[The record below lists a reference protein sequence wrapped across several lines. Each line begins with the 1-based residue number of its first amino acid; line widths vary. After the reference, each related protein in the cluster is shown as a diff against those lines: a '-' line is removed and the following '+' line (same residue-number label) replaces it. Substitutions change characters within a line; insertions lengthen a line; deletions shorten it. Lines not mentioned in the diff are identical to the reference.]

1 MKTFLE
7 KTADYIFDQYQNDL
21 ENVCIILP
29 NRRASLYL
37 KKFISERAQKNIWSP
52 QIFAVED
59 FIAAISDKVIVDNV
73 TLLFDLYNIH
83 LELEKGEVRS
93 FEEFMSMG
101 EMMLHDFNEID
112 LYLVD
117 ANSLFSFLSETKA
130 ISLWNLDGKELTPF
144 QQKYLKFYN
153 SLYTYYQLL
162 NERLLE
168 RNQAYQGHLYR
179 YVAVN
184 IAEKIHD
191 ISWNQLVFAG
201 FNALTTSEETIIKY
215 LTKEGIA
222 KTLWDADEYYLHNP
236 QQEAGKF
243 LRKYSEFWL
252 DADFDWI
259 EHDFKTSE
267 KEINIIGVP
276 MKIGQVKYAGNI
288 LKDIYNENGNFE
300 NTALVLNDENLLIP
314 MLHSVPEESKAF
326 NVTMGLPFKHAVLY
340 NLVDSVLLMHE
351 NRIRLSN
358 PEKGQNGFYFKDISK
373 VLSHPYLMSEYDFEG
388 MIKSIGTSNRIFY
401 DSGELIKRIQSIVP
415 EDDSIISN
423 IFLIWESPK
432 DAIEHLKVL
441 TDQLHKRFKSEEN
454 RFLEDEYLY
463 HFAKLLFQLD
473 SLPEMH
479 QSFITVKTFRKIFTR
494 LAALTSI
501 PFYGEP
507 LEGLQIMGMLE
518 TRTLD
523 FENIVMLSVNEGILP
538 ASRSFNSFV
547 PLDIK
552 RQFGLPDYA
561 DKDAIFAYH
570 FYRLLQR
577 AKKIFI
583 LYNTEA
589 DEFSGGDMSRFI
601 YQIVNELPK
610 YNSNIVIRE
619 QFLNI
624 NAGDSLQNKAIQIIK
639 HENILKRLNEMAVKG
654 FSASGL
660 NTYVNCSLQ
669 FYFKYVAGIDE
680 PEETEE
686 TIAANTLGSTVH
698 GVLAELFQPF
708 INKIIHADDVKS
720 MLPLIDELTDK
731 HFKEWYKDGDI
742 SFGINLLT
750 VKMAK
755 LFIVNLLKSEAVQIE
770 KMAKENVLLTINM
783 LEQKLE
789 CIIECFINDQ
799 IPFVR
804 IKGYVDR
811 VDSTSG
817 FIRIIDYKTGNVQP
831 NELKLTEPD
840 LLRSESKYAKCLQ
853 LLMYALLYSKEH
865 PENDK
870 PLQAGIMSLRNH
882 SKGFMKVSYDGN
894 EDLMDQNLH
903 EFEEI
908 LSQLFL
914 EIFDSSLPFSQTEHE
929 ENCQYCAFKEV
940 CGR

>member
-1 MKTFLE
+1 MTTFLQ
-7 KTADYIFDQYQNDL
+7 KTADYIFDNFQNDL

-59 FIAAISDKVIVDNV
+59 FIAVISDKVIVDNV
-73 TLLFDLYNIH
+73 SLLFDLYNIH
-83 LELEKGEVRS
+83 LELEKEEARS
-93 FEEFMSMG
+93 FDEFLSMG

-112 LYLVD
+112 LYLVN
-117 ANSLFSFLSETKA
+117 AESLFSFLSETKA

-144 QQKYLKFYN
+144 QKNYLKFYN

-179 YVAVN
+179 FVAEN
-184 IAEKIHD
+184 IAEKIQN
-191 ISWNQLVFAG
+191 ISWKHLVFAG

-222 KTLWDADEYYLHNP
+222 KTLWDADEYYLNNP

-243 LRKYSEFWL
+243 LRKYSELWL
-252 DADFDWI
+252 DANFDWI
-259 EHDFKTSE
+259 GNDFKTGA

-276 MKIGQVKYAGNI
+276 MKIGQVKYAGNL
-288 LKDIYNENGNFE
+288 LKDIYNEKGNLE
-300 NTALVLNDENLLIP
+300 HTALVLNDENLLIP
-314 MLHSVPEESKAF
+314 MLHSIPEESKAF
-326 NVTMGLPFKHAVLY
+326 NVTMGLPFRHAVLY

-351 NRIRLSN
+351 NRIRLAN
-358 PEKGQNGFYFKDISK
+358 PDRGQNGFYFKDISK
-373 VLSHPYLMSEYDFEG
+373 VLSHPYLMSEFDFEG
-388 MIKSIGTSNRIFY
+388 IIKSIGTSNRIFY
-401 DSGELIKRIQSIVP
+401 DSSELIKRIQSIIPV
-415 EDDSIISN
+415 EDSVIGDV
-423 IFLIWESPK
+423 FLIWETPI
-432 DAIEHLKVL
+432 DAITHLKSL
-441 TDQLHKRFKSEEN
+441 IDRLHQRFKDEEN

-463 HFAKLLFQLD
+463 HFAKLLFQLN
-473 SLPEMH
+473 SLPEIH

-523 FENIVMLSVNEGILP
+523 FENIIMLSVNEGILP

-552 RQFGLPDYA
+552 HQFGLPDYA

-577 AKKIFI
+577 AKKISI

-610 YNSNIVIRE
+610 YNPNIIIHE
-619 QFLNI
+619 QLLNI
-624 NAGDSLQNKAIQIIK
+624 TATDSLLNKPIRIFK
-639 HENILKRLNEMAVKG
+639 HNNIMKRLNELAMKG

-660 NTYVNCSLQ
+660 NTFVNCSLQ
-669 FYFKYVAGIDE
+669 FYFRNVAGLE
-680 PEETEE
+680 ELEETEE

-698 GVLAELFQPF
+698 AVLAELYQPF
-708 INKIIHADDVKS
+708 VAKIISSEDIKS
-720 MLPLIDELTDK
+720 MIPKVDELTEK
-731 HFKEWYKDGDI
+731 YFKEWYKDGDI

-755 LFIVNLLKSEAVQIE
+755 LFIANLLKSEATQID
-770 KMAKENVLLTINM
+770 KMSKDNALLTINM

-789 CIIECFINDQ
+789 CVLDCFINDDV
-799 IPFVR
+799 PFVKL
-804 IKGYVDR
+804 KGYVDR
-811 VDSTSG
+811 ADSTSE
-817 FIRIIDYKTGNVQP
+817 FVRIIDYKTGNVLQ
-831 NELKLTEPD
+831 NELNLAEPD
-840 LLRSESKYAKCLQ
+840 LLLSEPKFAKSLQ
-853 LLMYALLYSKEH
+853 LMVYALLYMKEH
-865 PENDK
+865 PENEK
-870 PLQAGIMSLRNH
+870 PLKAGIISLRNQA
-882 SKGFMKVSYDGN
+882 KGFMGVSYEGN
-894 EDLMDQNLH
+894 DILSVQNINA
-903 EFEEI
+903 FEEI
-908 LSQLFL
+908 LSALIH
-914 EIFDSSLPFSQTEHE
+914 EIFDKELPFEQTENE
-929 ENCQYCAFKEV
+929 ENCLYCSFKEV